1 MEPAWEARVA
11 AVKAACKADMLLTEL
26 ARASP
31 TAQAAA
37 EAGRKARREAG
48 GSDLEARQ
56 QGALA
61 ARETV
66 LGIAAAWFPGA
77 QARALRKRV
86 DMAREDQN
94 RQTRIWP
101 GVGG

>member
-1 MEPAWEARVA
+1 MDPAWEARVA
-11 AVKAACKADMLLTEL
+11 AVKAAGKANMLLTEL
-26 ARASP
+26 ARAPP

-61 ARETV
+61 ERETG
-66 LGIAAAWFPGA
+66 LGIVAAWFPDA
-77 QARALRKRV
+77 QARALWKQV
-86 DMAREDQN
+86 DMAREDQ
-94 RQTRIWP
+94 
-101 GVGG
+101 V